1 MWFVILF
8 LIVILWNKSIIYIIE
23 MRSYLWL
30 IIAWKYSMT
39 KSIID
44 LFFIWLTKMKDP
56 LLHNMSSYQKRFL
69 PYLIW
74 LKWKSVLEMVIQGH
88 EMRKRIIQIKKLLN
102 EDYSKRRL
110 VDGRMTYKYRCQKL
124 VKMH

>member
-8 LIVILWNKSIIYIIE
+8 LIVILWNKSIIYIID

-39 KSIID
+39 KSITD

-69 PYLIW
+69 PYLIR
-74 LKWKSVLEMVIQGH
+74 LKWKSVLEKVIQGH
-88 EMRKRIIQIKKLLN
+88 EMRKRIIQIEKLLN